1 MTKDNA
7 AFEYFRNFKKDIK
20 NVIGQEQVTEGPL
33 HAVSAGYSQ
42 QQVNQQVAQQ
52 QVNQQVAQQP
62 VASQPVTQP
71 VSQPVVQEIPVAQPV
86 SQQPISQPVVQQA
99 VQETPVSQPVVSQPV
114 VTQPVVNQPVVNQ
127 PVESENVVH
136 QQVVQEPVTQ
146 PVVQEPIVQ
155 EPIVQ
160 ESVTQQV
167 TQQVAQPVTQQV
179 TQPVT
184 QDPNVQKV
192 SVIQPVQPQMDL
204 AHMDLLGNPT
214 LPVDKER
221 LSNSPSVMSLINKC
235 SNKQAWNISLEVV
248 FDNIRLEINADDIT
262 DAVIQFRI
270 QCTESLLSRL
280 TGSICISYK
289 EKLNLFSSKVDS
301 EFYNEL
307 SIKNYITFAPN
318 KVTVGEAIKLIF
330 SRVGLNYLLN

>member
-52 QVNQQVAQQP
+52 S

-71 VSQPVVQEIPVAQPV
+71 VSQPVSQPVAQPVVQEIPVAQPV

-99 VQETPVSQPVVSQPV
+99 VQETPVSQPVVQQPVVSQPV
-114 VTQPVVNQPVVNQ
+114 TQQPVTQQ

-136 QQVVQEPVTQ
+136 QPIVQEPVTQPVVQEPVTQ

-155 EPIVQ
+155 E
-160 ESVTQQV
+160 SVTQQV
-167 TQQVAQPVTQQV
+167 TQPVTQQV

-270 QCTESLLSRL
+270 QCTESLLSRY

-307 SIKNYITFAPN
+307 SIKNYITFAPS

>member
-52 QVNQQVAQQP
+52 P

-71 VSQPVVQEIPVAQPV
+71 VSQPVVQETPVTQPVTQQPV
-86 SQQPISQPVVQQA
+86 SQPISQPVVQQA
-99 VQETPVSQPVVSQPV
+99 VQETPVSQPVVQQPV
-114 VTQPVVNQPVVNQ
+114 VSKPVTQQPVVQQPVVSQ

-136 QQVVQEPVTQ
+136 Q

-155 EPIVQ
+155 ET
-160 ESVTQQV
+160 VTQP
-167 TQQVAQPVTQQV
+167 VAQPVTQQV

-184 QDPNVQKV
+184 QDPNVQEV

-270 QCTESLLSRL
+270 QCTESLLSRY

-289 EKLNLFSSKVDS
+289 EKLNLVSSKVDS

>member
-20 NVIGQEQVTEGPL
+20 NVIGQEQAVEGPL

-52 QVNQQVAQQP
+52 P
-62 VASQPVTQP
+62 VASQPVVQEMPVTQQPVTQQP
-71 VSQPVVQEIPVAQPV
+71 VSQPVVQQAVQET
-86 SQQPISQPVVQQA
+86 PVVQQA
-99 VQETPVSQPVVSQPV
+99 VQETPVSQPVVSQQPV
-114 VTQPVVNQPVVNQ
+114 TQQPVVSQPVSQPVVSQ
-127 PVESENVVH
+127 PVASQPIESENVVH
-136 QQVVQEPVTQ
+136 QPVVQEPITQPVSQ
-146 PVVQEPIVQ
+146 PVVQEPVVR
-155 EPIVQ
+155 ET
-160 ESVTQQV
+160 VTQ
-167 TQQVAQPVTQQV
+167 PV

-270 QCTESLLSRL
+270 QCTESLLSRF

>member
-52 QVNQQVAQQP
+52 P
-62 VASQPVTQP
+62 VASQPVAQP
-71 VSQPVVQEIPVAQPV
+71 VSQPVTQPVVQEIPVTQQPV
-86 SQQPISQPVVQQA
+86 TQPVSQPVVQQA
-99 VQETPVSQPVVSQPV
+99 VQETPVSQPVAS
-114 VTQPVVNQPVVNQ
+114 QPVVNQQPVTQQPVVSQ

-136 QQVVQEPVTQ
+136 QPVVQEPVTQ

-155 EPIVQ
+155 ESVTQP
-160 ESVTQQV
+160 VTQQV
-167 TQQVAQPVTQQV
+167 TQPVTQQV

-270 QCTESLLSRL
+270 QCTESLLSRY

-307 SIKNYITFAPN
+307 SIKNYITFAPS

>member
-20 NVIGQEQVTEGPL
+20 NVIGQEQAVEGPL

-52 QVNQQVAQQP
+52 P
-62 VASQPVTQP
+62 VASQPVVQEMPVTQQP
-71 VSQPVVQEIPVAQPV
+71 VTQQPV
-86 SQQPISQPVVQQA
+86 SQPVVQQA
-99 VQETPVSQPVVSQPV
+99 VQETPVSQPVVSQQPV
-114 VTQPVVNQPVVNQ
+114 TQQPVVSQPVSQPVVSQ
-127 PVESENVVH
+127 PVASQPIESENVVH
-136 QQVVQEPVTQ
+136 QPVVQEPITQPVSQ
-146 PVVQEPIVQ
+146 PVVQEPVVR
-155 EPIVQ
+155 ET
-160 ESVTQQV
+160 VTQ
-167 TQQVAQPVTQQV
+167 PV

-270 QCTESLLSRL
+270 QCTESLLSRF

>member
-52 QVNQQVAQQP
+52 P
-62 VASQPVTQP
+62 VASQPVTQQP
-71 VSQPVVQEIPVAQPV
+71 VSQPVVQEMPVTQQPV
-86 SQQPISQPVVQQA
+86 NQQSVSQPVVQQA

-114 VTQPVVNQPVVNQ
+114 VSQPVASQPVTQQPVVQQPVVSQ

-136 QQVVQEPVTQ
+136 QPVTQPVVQEPVTQ
-146 PVVQEPIVQ
+146 PVVQEPV
-155 EPIVQ
+155 VQ
-160 ESVTQQV
+160 ESVT
-167 TQQVAQPVTQQV
+167 QPVTQQV

-270 QCTESLLSRL
+270 QCTESLLSRY

>member
-20 NVIGQEQVTEGPL
+20 NVIGQEQVVEGPL

-42 QQVNQQVAQQ
+42 QQVNQQVAQP
-52 QVNQQVAQQP
+52 VSQQP
-62 VASQPVTQP
+62 VASQPVTQEMPVTQPVTQKP
-71 VSQPVVQEIPVAQPV
+71 VSQPT
-86 SQQPISQPVVQQA
+86 SQPVVQQA

-114 VTQPVVNQPVVNQ
+114 TQQPVVSQPVTQQSVVQQPVVSQ
-127 PVESENVVH
+127 PVESENMIH
-136 QQVVQEPVTQ
+136 QPVTQ
-146 PVVQEPIVQ
+146 PVVQETVHQPVVQ
-155 EPIVQ
+155 EPVVQ
-160 ESVTQQV
+160 ESVT
-167 TQQVAQPVTQQV
+167 QPVTQQV

-184 QDPNVQKV
+184 QDPNVQEV

-270 QCTESLLSRL
+270 QCTESLLSRY
-280 TGSICISYK
+280 TGSICINYK
-289 EKLNLFSSKVDS
+289 EKLNLVSSKVDS

>member
-1 MTKDNA
+1 MTKDNT

-33 HAVSAGYSQ
+33 HAASAGYSQ
-42 QQVNQQVAQQ
+42 QQVV
-52 QVNQQVAQQP
+52 QQP
-62 VASQPVTQP
+62 VS
-71 VSQPVVQEIPVAQPV
+71 QPV
-86 SQQPISQPVVQQA
+86 SQQPISQPVNQQA
-99 VQETPVSQPVVSQPV
+99 VQETPVSQPVVNQQPVVSQPVSQPV
-114 VTQPVVNQPVVNQ
+114 VSQPVASQPVIQQPVVNQTVESDNVIQPTVQDNAVHQPVV
-127 PVESENVVH
+127 H
-136 QQVVQEPVTQ
+136 Q
-146 PVVQEPIVQ
+146 PVVQDNVTQ
-155 EPIVQ
+155 EPNTQQTPTQ
-160 ESVTQQV
+160 EPNGQQSVTQQ
-167 TQQVAQPVTQQV
+167 PVG
-179 TQPVT
+179 
-184 QDPNVQKV
+184 QKV
-192 SVIQPVQPQMDL
+192 SVIQPVQPQMNL

-248 FDNIRLEINADDIT
+248 FDNVRLEINADDIT

-270 QCTESLLSRL
+270 QCTESLLSRY

>member
-52 QVNQQVAQQP
+52 P
-62 VASQPVTQP
+62 VASQPVAQP
-71 VSQPVVQEIPVAQPV
+71 VSQPVTQPVVQEIPVTQQPV
-86 SQQPISQPVVQQA
+86 TQPVSQPVVQQA
-99 VQETPVSQPVVSQPV
+99 VQETPVSQPVAS
-114 VTQPVVNQPVVNQ
+114 QPVVNQQPVTQQPVVSQ

-136 QQVVQEPVTQ
+136 QPVVQEPVTQ

-155 EPIVQ
+155 E
-160 ESVTQQV
+160 SVT
-167 TQQVAQPVTQQV
+167 QPVTQQV

-270 QCTESLLSRL
+270 QCTESLLSRY

-307 SIKNYITFAPN
+307 SIKNYITFAPS

>member
-52 QVNQQVAQQP
+52 P

-71 VSQPVVQEIPVAQPV
+71 VSQPVVQETPVTQPVTQQPV
-86 SQQPISQPVVQQA
+86 SQPISQPVVQQA
-99 VQETPVSQPVVSQPV
+99 VQETPVSQPVVQQPVVSQPV
-114 VTQPVVNQPVVNQ
+114 TQQPVTQQPVVQQPVVSQ
-127 PVESENVVH
+127 PVESENVIH
-136 QQVVQEPVTQ
+136 QPVTQPVVQEPVTQPVVTQ

-155 EPIVQ
+155 E
-160 ESVTQQV
+160 T
-167 TQQVAQPVTQQV
+167 VTQQV

-184 QDPNVQKV
+184 QDPNVQEV

-270 QCTESLLSRL
+270 QCTESLLSRY

-289 EKLNLFSSKVDS
+289 EKLNLVSSKVDS